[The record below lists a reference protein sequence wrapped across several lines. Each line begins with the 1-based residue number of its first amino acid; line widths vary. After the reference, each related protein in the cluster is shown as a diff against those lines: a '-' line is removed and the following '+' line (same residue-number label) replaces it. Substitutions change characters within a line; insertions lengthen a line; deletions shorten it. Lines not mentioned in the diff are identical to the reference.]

1 VSSASDS
8 QGCRTQ
14 DEHAARV
21 FQEIEDGNFGAMND
35 IAEEVAA
42 VNAVAAAKAGEKR
55 AAAQSAAAKA
65 ANMAVAAARRSEK
78 ATKAAAK
85 RFEKDAKKQCRSATL
100 TPVEE
105 EGGGGGVKCPTSTV
119 FGVAHAQK
127 SGSML
132 AWDEKKRRLK
142 AQHGKRFCE
151 LDLEAEKVA
160 WQVKS
165 YFEIPADERWRL
177 LRDIQY
183 RFKEICRDKPRAE
196 LQAHNNAKRQR
207 AIEAGEMDQR
217 KEQRCALSYAK
228 FKDHAMVTTEQG
240 LTQLRSK
247 HAAPP
252 RTATSKPSE
261 TSCVRGSTST
271 NKPSSKSSFLRSGGP
286 TP

>member
-1 VSSASDS
+1 MRRLLYSGAAEPEEPDSLRDSEWAAVSSASDS

-105 EGGGGGVKCPTSTV
+105 EGGGGSSAPRRPS
-119 FGVAHAQK
+119 
-127 SGSML
+127 L
-132 AWDEKKRRLK
+132 AWRTHRRV
-142 AQHGKRFCE
+142 GPC
-151 LDLEAEKVA
+151 
-160 WQVKS
+160 
-165 YFEIPADERWRL
+165 WRGT
-177 LRDIQY
+177 R
-183 RFKEICRDKPRAE
+183 RNGGSR
-196 LQAHNNAKRQR
+196 
-207 AIEAGEMDQR
+207 
-217 KEQRCALSYAK
+217 LS
-228 FKDHAMVTTEQG
+228 M
-240 LTQLRSK
+240 
-247 HAAPP
+247 
-252 RTATSKPSE
+252 
-261 TSCVRGSTST
+261 GSDFVSST
-271 NKPSSKSSFLRSGGP
+271 
-286 TP
+286 